1 MFGATDRATLVTI
14 RPSLLNPKVETMA
27 RRGGPALYELLGNR
41 RDTATG
47 GSLSQRTHAPRAVLD
62 PSQVRSLVTFIIV
75 LVLVIGAYLV
85 GVSRGER
92 LGREGIAQERAEEMR
107 LLEEGRP
114 SGSGVGQPNNTVSA
128 DSAGSG
134 ISPPIASENALA
146 RVTNDAT
153 TSATTGALAPTAI
166 GVDPR
171 EAGKNYFVL
180 GSVLAENASRLVAF
194 CRERGLDA
202 WVVPDHNG
210 RLREIIVLPGYAS
223 GERESVVIS
232 ELEAR
237 IRKVGVLFKASG
249 GGTDFGDKYPKL
261 FKG

>member
-47 GSLSQRTHAPRAVLD
+47 GSLSQRTRAPRAVLD

-114 SGSGVGQPNNTVSA
+114 SGSGVGQQNNTVSA
-128 DSAGSG
+128 DSG

-153 TSATTGALAPTAI
+153 TGATTGALAPTAI

-202 WVVPDHNG
+202 WVVPDHKG

>member
-47 GSLSQRTHAPRAVLD
+47 GSLSQRTRAPRAVLD

-114 SGSGVGQPNNTVSA
+114 SGSGVGQQNNTVSA
-128 DSAGSG
+128 DSG

-146 RVTNDAT
+146 RVTND
-153 TSATTGALAPTAI
+153 ATTGALAPTAI

>member
-1 MFGATDRATLVTI
+1 
-14 RPSLLNPKVETMA
+14 MA

-41 RDTATG
+41 RDGAASG
-47 GSLSQRTHAPRAVLD
+47 PLSPRTHAPRAVLD
-62 PSQVRSLVTFIIV
+62 PNQVRSLVMVVFALALI
-75 LVLVIGAYLV
+75 IGAYLV

-92 LGREGIAQERAEEMR
+92 LGREGIAKERAEEMR

-114 SGSGVGQPNNTVSA
+114 AGSALGQPSTPASGGNGVSRPNGSELASNTASNT
-128 DSAGSG
+128 
-134 ISPPIASENALA
+134 ASENALNGA
-146 RVTNDAT
+146 SNDAT
-153 TSATTGALAPTAI
+153 NGVNGATNGATNGLTNGALAPTAS

-180 GSVLAENASRLVAF
+180 GSVLAENAPRVVNF

-249 GGTDFGDKYPKL
+249 GDTDFGDKYPKR